1 MAAGAGDALVSPDA
15 VPSLPR
21 GVRRHFDTVR
31 GVPVLLGPERV
42 LMLDQIGC
50 AVLDQVDGSA
60 SIDAIADRLA
70 ALYDAPKP
78 DIAADVTDYLTDLA
92 DKRLLDVHH
101 G

>member
-1 MAAGAGDALVSPDA
+1 MKDGDI
-15 VPSLPR
+15 PSLPR

-50 AVLDQVDGSA
+50 AVLDKVTGQA
-60 SIDAIADRLA
+60 SVGEIVSRLA
-70 ALYDAPKP
+70 AQYNAPEQE
-78 DIAADVTDYLTDLA
+78 ISADVVTYLTDLA
-92 DKRLLDVHH
+92 DKRLVDVRD